1 MGDPQDLVSV
11 YQATNV
17 TEAHLVKNML
27 FDEGIE
33 SSVSEQNEP
42 LAGLPIAQCD
52 VLVRVADEQHALQ
65 IVASYEQSLIER
77 RTTGLDL
84 REMQGNRNRSIR
96 RVRQLRRNAAGARR
110 GRIIRDAT

>member
-17 TEAHLVKNML
+17 TEAHLVKNLL

-33 SSVSEQNEP
+33 ASVSEQNEP

-52 VLVRVADEQHALQ
+52 VLVKAADEQHALQ
-65 IVASYEQSLIER
+65 IVSEYEQSLIER
-77 RTTGLDL
+77 AERPDWICPKCKATV
-84 REMQGNRNRSIR
+84 I
-96 RVRQLRRNAAGARR
+96 GAFDECDNCGAMRP
-110 GRIIRDAT
+110 GIEAEE

>member
-52 VLVRVADEQHALQ
+52 VLVRVADEQLALQ
-65 IVASYEQSLIER
+65 IVALYEQSLIER
-77 RTTGLDL
+77 AERPDWICAKCKATVIGAFDECDNCGAMRPGLEVD
-84 REMQGNRNRSIR
+84 E
-96 RVRQLRRNAAGARR
+96 
-110 GRIIRDAT
+110 